1 MRDYEL
7 MLILDPTL
15 DDDTLNGAAERI
27 QALVTA
33 RGGEMTALDPMGR
46 RRMAYPIKQHRDGYY
61 TVARFKMAPA
71 AANELDR
78 GLKLN
83 DQVIRHLLINKD

>member
-15 DDDTLNGAAERI
+15 DDDALSGASERI

-33 RGGEMTALDPMGR
+33 RGGEMTSLDPMGR
-46 RRMAYPIKQHRDGYY
+46 RRMAYPIKQHRDGY
-61 TVARFKMAPA
+61 
-71 AANELDR
+71 
-78 GLKLN
+78 
-83 DQVIRHLLINKD
+83 

>member
-1 MRDYEL
+1 
-7 MLILDPTL
+7 
-15 DDDTLNGAAERI
+15 
-27 QALVTA
+27 
-33 RGGEMTALDPMGR
+33 
-46 RRMAYPIKQHRDGYY
+46 
-61 TVARFKMAPA
+61 VARFKMTPN